1 MSNTNQIDHQYE
13 IAVAAFRNAF
23 GSGIIHQNE
32 PWMYMY
38 SDSHHDYFKHRETR
52 QYITCLKEVKT
63 SDRQIQIVPDE
74 IGRHWARLREASPA
88 ILHKGETP

>member
-1 MSNTNQIDHQYE
+1 MSNLMRDHQYE

-23 GSGIIHQNE
+23 DSGIIHQNE

-52 QYITCLKEVKT
+52 QYIMCLKEVA
-63 SDRQIQIVPDE
+63 E
-74 IGRHWARLREASPA
+74 
-88 ILHKGETP
+88 